1 MNPESLSGTA
11 DMEDLGPVLEALVRE
26 VVSFRDQHGS
36 EPVLEAVSPT
46 EVRDRLG
53 ASFDFEHPIDLTRLQ
68 AEVGDLLKRW
78 SVDVTHPAYF
88 GLFNPPVDPA
98 GIVADALVALYNPQL
113 AAWSHAPAANEIERL
128 TLDYLASLLWPEAES
143 TIGSFTSGGAE
154 ANLSAVIVALTR
166 QFPEFGVYGARAL
179 PGPPRMYVS
188 EESHHSL
195 LKIAH
200 FTGIGRAALQIV
212 PTTPDLRMDIEALE
226 GAIERDLAAGALPFL
241 VVGTAGTTSAGVID
255 PLPELAGICERHGL
269 WLHVDAAWGGTA
281 CISPRLRRSLAGI
294 DAADSVTWDA
304 HKWLSV
310 PMGAGMFFCRHP
322 DAVGRAFRA
331 STGYMPGDTTGA
343 VDPYSTTVQW
353 SRRFTGLKVFMT
365 LARLGRQRLVE
376 RIERQAQVG
385 DLLRSGLEQDGWE
398 IVNRTPLPVVCF
410 RRPEMADTA
419 AYDSLVEFLYERGR
433 VWISV
438 VTLPG
443 IGPAFRACI
452 TSYETGNAELDLL
465 RSELLRG
472 LEHAGWHSTQQ
483 PAK

>member
-1 MNPESLSGTA
+1 MPPEAPPEATA
-11 DMEDLGPVLEALVRE
+11 GDDLEPVLEALARQI
-26 VVSFRDQHGS
+26 VSFRDQHRS
-36 EPVLEAVSPT
+36 EPVLESVSPD
-46 EVRDRLG
+46 EVRDRL
-53 ASFDFEHPIDLTRLQ
+53 STFCDFEHPIELDRLRV
-68 AEVGDLLKRW
+68 EVGELLNRW
-78 SVDVTHPAYF
+78 TVHVTHPAYF

-128 TLDYLASLLWPEAES
+128 TLDYLGSLLWPECES

-154 ANLSAVIVALTR
+154 ANLSAVIVALTH
-166 QFPEFGVYGARAL
+166 QFPEYGEHGARAL
-179 PGPPRMYVS
+179 PGVPRMYAS

-200 FTGIGRAALQIV
+200 FTGIGRDALQLV
-212 PTTPDLRMDIEALE
+212 STGSDLRLDAEALE
-226 GAIERDLAAGALPFL
+226 RAIERDLAAGALPFL

-255 PLPELAGICERHGL
+255 PLPAIAGTCERHGL

-281 CISPRLRRSLAGI
+281 CVSPRLRNSLAGI

-322 DAVGRAFRA
+322 EAAGRAFRA

-343 VDPYSTTVQW
+343 ADPYSTTVQW

-365 LARLGRQRLVE
+365 LARLGRRRLVE
-376 RIERQAQVG
+376 RIERQAEMA
-385 DLLRSGLEQDGWE
+385 DLLRAGLEQDGWQ

-410 RRPEMADTA
+410 RRPEIADPD
-419 AYDSLVEFLYERGR
+419 AYDALVNILHERGR
-433 VWISV
+433 VWISAV
-438 VTLPG
+438 ALPF
-443 IGPAFRACI
+443 IGPALRACI
-452 TSYETGNAELDLL
+452 TSYETGSAELRLL
-465 RSELLRG
+465 RSELLLG
-472 LEHAGWHSTQQ
+472 LERVA
-483 PAK
+483 